1 MSFAPVVVFGYNRP
15 KHLENTLTVLADN
28 DIALKSEVF
37 IFLDGKKEDDKTNNV
52 EETYR
57 VADTIKSKK
66 LFKDTTIVKAS
77 ENRGLATSIIDG
89 VSEIIRRYGKIIVL
103 EDDLI
108 TSKDFLTFMNEA
120 LEWYENNS
128 DIWSISGFS
137 QNISSLNNIKEDVYF
152 LRRATS
158 WGWATW
164 EDRWNQC
171 DWNVTDYRS
180 FRLNI
185 SKRQSFN
192 YSGNDLSSML
202 DRQMRGLIDS
212 WAIRWC
218 YSQYKYGKLT
228 VFPKYSKIKN
238 VGADGSGTNAG
249 DSSDINHSCYHFG
262 EHIWTFRDP
271 VENKEIAKEFKS
283 LNELS
288 LKSRISRFIRYNLLS
303 N

>member
-1 MSFAPVVVFGYNRP
+1 MKLAPIVVFAYNRP
-15 KHLENTLTVLADN
+15 EHLKRTMESLVSNALAFESDVYVYV
-28 DIALKSEVF
+28 DGRKDEDKSTSV
-37 IFLDGKKEDDKTNNV
+37 DKTIS
-52 EETYR
+52 
-57 VADTIKSKK
+57 VALSYKKRNSFKSYSVFYAKK
-66 LFKDTTIVKAS
+66 NK
-77 ENRGLATSIIDG
+77 GLATSIIDG
-89 VSEIIRRYGKIIVL
+89 VSEIIKRYGKIIVL

-120 LEWYENNS
+120 LEWYKNNS
-128 DIWSISGFS
+128 DIWSVSGFS
-137 QNISSLNNIKEDVYF
+137 QNISSLSNIKDDVYF